1 MARAFL
7 FDLDGTLLDSEI
19 LWVDAVRGALV
30 EKGCPVTAE
39 EALALVYGRSWG
51 DIYAQVRDDYPGVYP
66 SREAM
71 GERTCALFEDLKRT
85 RDIRIESSIRLL
97 AALGERHPVAIV
109 SGSSRRMIA
118 ESIAFMG
125 VEPYVRLYLGSEDY
139 PAGKP
144 DPACFLLAARLLG
157 VPPAAC
163 VVFED
168 STAGVRAAKAAG
180 MRCVALRRP
189 GRPPQDLSEADEVLA
204 DLGAFRP
211 EPCAEEAA
219 GG

>member
-19 LWVDAVRGALV
+19 LWVDAVRQALV
-30 EKGCPVTAE
+30 EEGRPVTAGA
-39 EALALVYGRSWG
+39 ALELVYGKSWG
-51 DIYAQVRDDYPGVYP
+51 DIYAQVCSDYPGAYP
-66 SREAM
+66 SRDAM
-71 GERTCALFEDLKRT
+71 SERTRQLFEELRRT

-97 AALGERHPVAIV
+97 AALGARYPVAIV

-125 VEPYVRLYLGSEDY
+125 IEPYVRLYVGSEDY

-168 STAGVRAAKAAG
+168 SAAGVHAAKAAG

-189 GRPPQDLSEADEVLA
+189 GRPPQDLSAADEVLA
-204 DLGAFRP
+204 DLGEFRV
-211 EPCAEEAA
+211 ERDAEDGA
-219 GG
+219 GR